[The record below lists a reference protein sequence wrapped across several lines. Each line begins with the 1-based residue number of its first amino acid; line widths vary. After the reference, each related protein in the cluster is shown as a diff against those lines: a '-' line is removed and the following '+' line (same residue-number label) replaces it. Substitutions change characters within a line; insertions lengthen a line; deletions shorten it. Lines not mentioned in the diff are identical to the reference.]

1 MPRPRRDVFVPEPL
15 TVHYRKGLLAVLCLF
30 LLGAMVYG
38 LFMTWA
44 FFAGYLGVPL
54 LGALMSLAF
63 VPFAIALWVA
73 GRALFWRGPVLELDE
88 DGITDHRRREPYAAW
103 DDIDDVFLGYGL
115 NGWVRLAIQF
125 RNPADA
131 ERHLEY
137 PSWLNLLERMVYRN
151 GHWNLKLA
159 GLDTPML
166 TILRTAE
173 AYRRQSVLRRV
184 ERIKERDAAR
194 ADILA
199 RAKAAV
205 TSRG

>member
-1 MPRPRRDVFVPEPL
+1 MVRQRRDDFVPEPL
-15 TVHYRKGLLAVLCLF
+15 TVHYRKGLMAVLCLF
-30 LLGAMVYG
+30 LLGAIVYG
-38 LFMTWA
+38 LVMTWA
-44 FFAGYLGVPL
+44 FFAGYLGMPL
-54 LGALMSLAF
+54 LGALMSPAF
-63 VPFAIALWVA
+63 LPFAVALWFA

-88 DGITDHRRREPYAAW
+88 EGITDHRRREPHAAW
-103 DDIDDVFLGYGL
+103 DDIDDVFLGYGFK
-115 NGWVRLAIQF
+115 GWVRLAIQF

-131 ERHLEY
+131 ERYLEY

-166 TILRTAE
+166 KILRTAE
-173 AYRRQSVLRRV
+173 AYRRQAVLRRV
-184 ERIKERDAAR
+184 ERIKEREAAR